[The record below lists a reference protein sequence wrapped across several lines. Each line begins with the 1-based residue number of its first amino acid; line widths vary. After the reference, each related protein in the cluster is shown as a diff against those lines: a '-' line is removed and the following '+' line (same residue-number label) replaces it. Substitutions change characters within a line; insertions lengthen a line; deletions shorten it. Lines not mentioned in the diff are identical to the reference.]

1 MTRTT
6 PMAHMAQTPRSGDET
21 REPATDSR
29 PLAVVAFGGN
39 ALLQAEDKGTVAEQL
54 RRADAAAEWLADL
67 VGRGW
72 RLLIVH
78 GNGPQVGQ
86 AMIQM
91 EAAVDKVPPGTLDLA
106 VAETQGSMGYLLEL
120 ALRNRF
126 SRDGIGA
133 EPVCVLSQVV
143 VDADDPGFE
152 NPTKPVGPHFSAARA
167 RVFERD
173 HGWQMK
179 EGEYGWRKVV
189 PSPRP
194 LEILGIQAVRDLLA
208 GRRVVIAGGG
218 GGIPVVRDNGTC
230 HGVEAV
236 IDKDHT
242 ASLLARSLGAD
253 LFLIL
258 TNVARVKRDFGTDHE
273 RELPILGLEEARE
286 LLSQGQFPPGS
297 MGPKIQAAV
306 DFVAATGRRVVITDI
321 GNVNG
326 AVDGSAGTAIVP
338 QAELETEAAPA

>member
-1 MTRTT
+1 MTRPTE
-6 PMAHMAQTPRSGDET
+6 QPRD
-21 REPATDSR
+21 PATDSR

-39 ALLQAEDKGTVAEQL
+39 ALLQAEDRGTVAEQL
-54 RRADAAAEWLADL
+54 QRANAAAEWLAGL
-67 VGRGW
+67 VRRGW

-91 EAAVDKVPPGTLDLA
+91 EAAVDKVPPGTLDFA

-126 SRDGIGA
+126 SRDGLAA

-143 VDADDPGFE
+143 VDADDPGFQ
-152 NPTKPVGPHFSAARA
+152 NPTKPVGPHFSEERA
-167 RVFERD
+167 RIFEREY
-173 HGWQMK
+173 GWQMK
-179 EGEYGWRKVV
+179 EGEHGWRKVV
-189 PSPRP
+189 SSPRP

-242 ASLLARSLGAD
+242 ASLLARSLEAD

-258 TNVARVKRDFGTDHE
+258 TNVARVKRDFGTEHE
-273 RELPILGLEEARE
+273 QELPVLGLDEARE
-286 LLSQGQFPPGS
+286 LLSLGQFPPGS

-321 GNVNG
+321 GNVHG

-338 QAELETEAAPA
+338 QTELETEAAPA

>member
-6 PMAHMAQTPRSGDET
+6 RP
-21 REPATDSR
+21 TDDALDRAADRR

-39 ALLQAEDKGTVAEQL
+39 ALLQAEDKGTVSEQL
-54 RRADAAAEWLADL
+54 RRADEAAEWLAGL
-67 VGRGW
+67 VDRGW

-126 SRDGIGA
+126 SRDGISA

-152 NPTKPVGPHFSAARA
+152 NPTKPVGPHFSEARA
-167 RVFERD
+167 RVFERE

-179 EGEYGWRKVV
+179 EGEHGWRKVV

-194 LEILGIQAVRDLLA
+194 LEILGIQAVRELL
-208 GRRVVIAGGG
+208 GGQRVVIAGGG

-242 ASLLARSLGAD
+242 ASLLARSLEAD

-258 TNVARVKRDFGTDHE
+258 TNVARVKRDFGTPNE
-273 RELPILGLEEARE
+273 QELPVLGHEEARE

-297 MGPKIQAAV
+297 MGPKVQAAV

-321 GNVNG
+321 GNVHG